1 MIILSWLIIGLVAG
15 WLTGSLGA
23 DSGLGLV
30 GDIVIGISGAIL
42 GGFIALFLINPP
54 HLVEGLNMD
63 NLFGALSGS
72 ILAVMLI
79 GALPGCSKEEE
90 A

>member
-1 MIILSWLIIGLVAG
+1 MIIVSWLIIGLVAG
-15 WLTGSLGA
+15 WLTGSLGGG
-23 DSGLGLV
+23 SGLGLAA
-30 GDIVIGISGAIL
+30 DIIIGISGAIL
-42 GGFIALFLINPP
+42 GGFIALFLIHPP

-79 GALPGCSKEEE
+79 GALPGHSKEEE